1 MSIHGRN
8 IMILQFTMNNIISMV
23 QQIHI
28 CYIKQKS
35 WKHWCYCY
43 WKRKQSD
50 YVNQHICICYFIS
63 NKRWNNN
70 FGCNWSSKVVFVS
83 NETKYFEDDK
93 DTTDLNIKI
102 EIMKMWIKC
111 FALSAILA
119 PRISCIFVRIIEM
132 NKEWKCLLIIT
143 INFNIFR
150 VTNLNWTH
158 NKKKTTSC
166 P

>member
-8 IMILQFTMNNIISMV
+8 IMILQFTMNNTINMV

-50 YVNQHICICYFIS
+50 YVNQHICICYFTS

-93 DTTDLNIKI
+93 DTTGSSYQIDACFITLNYGHDVVFFLL
-102 EIMKMWIKC
+102 C
-111 FALSAILA
+111 VASSSLLL
-119 PRISCIFVRIIEM
+119 
-132 NKEWKCLLIIT
+132 WKYW
-143 INFNIFR
+143 N
-150 VTNLNWTH
+150 
-158 NKKKTTSC
+158 
-166 P
+166 